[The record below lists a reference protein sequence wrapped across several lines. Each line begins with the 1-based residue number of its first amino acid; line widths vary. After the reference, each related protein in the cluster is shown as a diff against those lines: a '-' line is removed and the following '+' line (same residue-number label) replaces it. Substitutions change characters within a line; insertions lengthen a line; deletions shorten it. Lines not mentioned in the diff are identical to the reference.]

1 MFSLE
6 GVSEDVAQF
15 RKGCERLLSALARQ
29 NKFSETE
36 KDMISYYCREIM
48 IKTQSLR
55 DGQDKP
61 EGR

>member
-29 NKFSETE
+29 TKFSETE

-48 IKTQSLR
+48 IQTQSL
-55 DGQDKP
+55 QDRPDK
-61 EGR
+61 